1 MNLIRKIWILLS
13 RACLLL
19 IGILLLTIAI
29 PHKNPWDMSLV
40 SVKGDKGQE
49 VIVNFPVVKDFHLSS
64 IIEFPIHTSAKS
76 IFITAGIALFILII
90 ITPSGRQGAVNCFR
104 KIKPVPA
111 ILLSMGVFLFTLKP
125 TQSGMRIVLY
135 LTFGSVGLMF
145 SLVGIYPLI
154 IWLGKYRIGDIVRR
168 IAGRVSFFF
177 YNVKLRYFLGAIFI
191 LAFTAS
197 NLGSYFFFEHIPHI
211 QDSLDQVFHGKI
223 FAQGKLTVPSHEYRE
238 FFNFTHMINDGKWY
252 SEYPPAHS
260 FLMMLGIML
269 GMPWIINPLMG
280 ALSIITFYFIGK
292 EIYDEKTGR
301 IAALLGLFSPF
312 IIFMS
317 SEFMSHG
324 SALFWLALFVL
335 FFARTVKRGR
345 FHNPL
350 ISGVALGMALNGRP
364 MTAFAIFVPFAVYS
378 IILLI
383 RGFRKHVFPLFIMF
397 ITVCVFL
404 GILFLFNYLTTGKPL
419 LFGYEAKWGPGHNPG
434 FGHSGWG
441 QPHTPSK
448 GLRQNLNNLN
458 ALNKYL
464 FEWPIPCLFFVF
476 LLFATITKSK
486 WDYLFISSFWML
498 SIVHF
503 FYWFQDWCFGP
514 RFMYEASTMTILL
527 TARGLLR
534 TPELVN
540 NTFGLKT
547 PPRRVKAT
555 AAAVVI
561 ICTLIGLSFHIR
573 PLVRLY
579 SKNYWSVNASVLKA
593 VKREKITNAVVFV
606 RSYYG
611 SVLPANSPTFDGDVI
626 YARDLGVKN
635 RKMMEYYPDRKHYIA
650 DGSKIAEA
658 IAPAKDE
665 VIVEAESLEV
675 IDTSGDNAAPQNMKG
690 FGPQWSGDSQILV
703 NTNEPGDYIV
713 LAVPVESDGTYEIS
727 AYFTKAHDF
736 GQIQLTI
743 NGKPMGAVF
752 DGYNSKVVHTN
763 RVNMGK
769 IYLKNGNNP
778 FRFQVM
784 GKNKSAENYQFGVD
798 CFILKSVVD

>member
-1 MNLIRKIWILLS
+1 MSLVRKIWVLLS
-13 RACLLL
+13 RAFLLL
-19 IGILLLTIAI
+19 AGILLFVIAI
-29 PHKNPWDMSLV
+29 PHKNPWDMSLI
-40 SVKGDKGQE
+40 SIEGDKGQE
-49 VIVNFPVVKDFHLSS
+49 VIVNFPVVKDFHLFF
-64 IIEFPIHTSAKS
+64 IEFPIHTSAKA
-76 IFITAGIALFILII
+76 IFITAAIALFVLLI
-90 ITPSGRQGAVNCFR
+90 ITPPGRRGAINCLR
-104 KIKPVPA
+104 KVKPIPA
-111 ILLSMGVFLFTLKP
+111 ILISMGLFLFTLKP

-135 LTFGSVGLMF
+135 LTFGSVGLLF

-154 IWLGKYRIGDIVRR
+154 IWLGKYRIGGLVRR

-238 FFNFTHMINDGKWY
+238 FFDFTHMINDGRWY

-260 FLMMLGIML
+260 FLMMIGAMF

-280 ALSIITFYFIGK
+280 ALSIVMLYFIGR

-324 SALFWLALFVL
+324 SAIFWLALFVL
-335 FFARTVKRGR
+335 FFARSVKRGR
-345 FHNPL
+345 FYNPL
-350 ISGVALGMALNGRP
+350 ISGTALGMALNGRP
-364 MTAFAIFVPFAVYS
+364 MSAFAICIPFVVYS

-383 RGFRKHVFPLFIMF
+383 RSFRRHVFPLLVMF
-397 ITVCVFL
+397 VTVCAFV
-404 GILFLFNYLTTGKPL
+404 GILLLYNYMTTGKPL
-419 LFGYEAKWGPGHNPG
+419 LFGYEVRWGPGHNPG

-464 FEWPIPCLFFVF
+464 FEWPIPCLFFAF
-476 LLFATITKSK
+476 LLFASVTKSG
-486 WDYLFISSFWML
+486 WDYVFISSFWAL
-498 SIVHF
+498 SIAYF

-514 RFMYEASTMTILL
+514 RFMYESSTMIILL
-527 TARGLLR
+527 TSRGLLS
-534 TPELVN
+534 TPKLVN

-547 PPRRVKAT
+547 PPGRVKAT
-555 AAAVVI
+555 VATAVI
-561 ICTLIGLSFHIR
+561 ICTIIGLSFHIR

-579 SKNYWSVNASVLKA
+579 SNSYWSTNASVIKA

-611 SVLPANSPTFDGDVI
+611 SVLPANSPTFDGEVI
-626 YARDLGVKN
+626 YVRDLGVKN

-650 DGSKIAEA
+650 DGSKIAEMLM
-658 IAPAKDE
+658 PAKDE
-665 VIVEAESLEV
+665 IIVEAESLKVLE
-675 IDTSGDNAAPQNMKG
+675 TSGDKAAPQNMKG
-690 FGPQWSGDSQILV
+690 FGPQWSGNSQILA
-703 NTNEPGDYIV
+703 NTNAAGDYVV
-713 LAVPVESDGTYEIS
+713 LAVPVENDGTYQVS
-727 AYFTKAHDF
+727 AYFTMADDF
-736 GQIQLTI
+736 GQIQLMI
-743 NGKPMGAVF
+743 DGKPMGVVF
-752 DGYNSKVVHTN
+752 DGYNDKVIHTD
-763 RVNMGK
+763 RLNMGK
-769 IYLKNGNNP
+769 AYLKKGDNP
-778 FRFQVM
+778 FRFQVV
-784 GKNKSAENYQFGVD
+784 GKRESSENYYFGLD
-798 CFILKSVVD
+798 CLILKRVAD